1 MKPKLKPLSKQ
12 VMVITGGSSGIGL
25 TTARKAAEA
34 GAKVM
39 LVARNEVAL
48 KKAVSDIQ
56 AAGGTADY
64 AVADVG
70 EEEQVTQVANK
81 TVKRFGGFDT
91 WVNDAGVGIYAPLV
105 QTATDE
111 HARLFKTNYW
121 GVVFGSLA
129 AVKQLRKQRGGGA
142 LITVGSVASDIAAP
156 LLGAYSAS
164 KHAVKG
170 FMDTLRIELL
180 REKAPISVTLIKPSG
195 IGTPFAEHAV
205 DHMRGEALIP
215 PPLYAPELV
224 ADAILEAARHP
235 QREITVGGAGRAQ
248 TVLSRVAPNVFD
260 WLGTKLIPFLTDEDM
275 PRTESDS
282 LHAPAPGGAR
292 SDKERPDHDHSRPFS
307 VYTSA
312 VLHPR
317 LVLGVGLLAAL
328 AVAAAVEARR
338 T

>member
-1 MKPKLKPLSKQ
+1 MKPKLKPLAKQ
-12 VMVITGGSSGIGL
+12 VMVITGASSGIGL

-39 LVARNEVAL
+39 LVARNEAAL
-48 KKAVSDIQ
+48 KKAVSDIR

-70 EEEQVTQVANK
+70 EENQVAQAVDK
-81 TVKRFGGFDT
+81 TLKRFGGIDT

-121 GVVFGSLA
+121 GVVFGSQA
-129 AVKQLRKQRGGGA
+129 AVKQMRKRGGA
-142 LITVGSVASDIAAP
+142 LITVGSVASDIATP

-180 REKAPISVTLIKPSG
+180 RDKAPISVTLIKPSG
-195 IGTPFAEHAV
+195 IGTPFAEHAA

-224 ADAILEAARHP
+224 ADAILDAARKP
-235 QREITVGGAGRAQ
+235 RREITVGGSGRSE
-248 TVLSRVAPNVFD
+248 TILSRVAPGLFD
-260 WLGTKLIPFLTDEDM
+260 WIGTKLVPLLTDEDA
-275 PRTESDS
+275 PKTKSDS
-282 LHAPAPGGAR
+282 LFKS
-292 SDKERPDHDHSRPFS
+292 SDAGRERPARDHSRPFS
-307 VYTSA
+307 LYTSA

-317 LVLGVGLLAAL
+317 LMISVGLLAA
-328 AVAAAVEARR
+328 VAAAAAMEARKA
-338 T
+338 

>member
-1 MKPKLKPLSKQ
+1 MKPKLKPVAKQ
-12 VMVITGGSSGIGL
+12 VMVITGASSGIGL

-39 LVARNEVAL
+39 LVARNEAAL
-48 KKAVSDIQ
+48 KKAVNDIR

-70 EEEQVTQVANK
+70 DENQVGQVVDRA
-81 TVKRFGGFDT
+81 VKRFGGFDT
-91 WVNDAGVGIYAPLV
+91 WVNDAGVGIYSPLAR
-105 QTATDE
+105 TSTDE

-142 LITVGSVASDIAAP
+142 LITVGSVASDIP
-156 LLGAYSAS
+156 TPMLGAYSAS

-170 FMDTLRIELL
+170 FTDTLRIELL
-180 REKAPISVTLIKPSG
+180 KDKAPVSVTLIKPSG
-195 IGTPFAEHAV
+195 IATPFAEHAA
-205 DHMRGEALIP
+205 DHLEGEALIP

-224 ADAILEAARHP
+224 ADAILDAARSGK
-235 QREITVGGAGRAQ
+235 REITVGGAGRSQ
-248 TVLSRVAPNVFD
+248 TLVNRIVPGVFD
-260 WLGTKLIPFLTDEDM
+260 WLGTQLIPFLSDEDA
-275 PRTESDS
+275 PKTESDS
-282 LHAPAPGGAR
+282 LYAPAKDGR
-292 SDKERPDHDHSRPFS
+292 EYSDRGQGRPVS
-307 VYTSA
+307 VYTSS

-317 LVLGVGLLAAL
+317 LMLGVGLLAAV
-328 AVAAAVEARR
+328 AVAAALEARK

>member
-1 MKPKLKPLSKQ
+1 MKPKLKPVAKQ
-12 VMVITGGSSGIGL
+12 VMVITGASSGIGL

-39 LVARNEVAL
+39 LVARNEAAL
-48 KKAVSDIQ
+48 KKAVNDIR

-70 EEEQVTQVANK
+70 EEDQVRQVADK

-91 WVNDAGVGIYAPLV
+91 WVNDAGVGIYSPLA
-105 QTATDE
+105 QTSTDE
-111 HARLFKTNYW
+111 HERLFKTNYW

-142 LITVGSVASDIAAP
+142 LITVGSVASDIP
-156 LLGAYSAS
+156 SPMLGAYSAS

-170 FMDTLRIELL
+170 FTDTLRIELL
-180 REKAPISVTLIKPSG
+180 KDKAPISVTLIKPSG

-205 DHMRGEALIP
+205 DHLRGEALIP
-215 PPLYAPELV
+215 PPVYAPELV
-224 ADAILEAARHP
+224 ADAILDAARSGK
-235 QREITVGGAGRAQ
+235 REITVGGAGRSQ
-248 TVLSRVAPNVFD
+248 TLLTRIAPGVFD
-260 WLGTKLIPFLTDEDM
+260 WLGTQFIPFMSDENA
-275 PRTESDS
+275 PKTASDS
-282 LHAPAPGGAR
+282 LYAPAPGGAK
-292 SDKERPDHDHSRPFS
+292 SDRERTEVSHSRPFS
-307 VYTSA
+307 LYTSS

-317 LVLGVGLLAAL
+317 LVLGVGLLAA
-328 AVAAAVEARR
+328 VAAAAVLEARR